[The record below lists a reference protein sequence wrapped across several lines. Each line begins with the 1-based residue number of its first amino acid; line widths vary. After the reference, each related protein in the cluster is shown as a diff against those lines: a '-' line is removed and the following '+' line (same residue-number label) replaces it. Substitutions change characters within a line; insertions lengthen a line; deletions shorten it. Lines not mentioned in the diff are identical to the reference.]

1 MAPVR
6 APQSTPPGTF
16 SRRIPAAAAGVLEQQ
31 RAVQGKV
38 RLTPRQKAPGGGP
51 PPQALPSGVRGGGG
65 GPLDSQGPLRRFV
78 VVDGS
83 CVMFRCYHA
92 MPSLKN
98 RDGDNVGAVMG
109 FFRSLVQIRR
119 LLSPSHL
126 AVVFDHPTGRSSRL
140 AISHSYKSHR
150 THPPL
155 ELTEQIQKAKHL
167 CAAMGLLPLE
177 VEGVEGDDVI
187 ATLVDRLCTE
197 VSEPQQQQQERRESP
212 VFDEVVVATVDKD
225 LLQLLRYN
233 YQSKGGTPR
242 VSLLALHRQCRLLD
256 RQFVEEEYGVDPHQL
271 LDFFSLVGDRA
282 DGIVGCR
289 GIGVA
294 AAKKVLRAVESLEMR
309 VHGAACMH
317 LDAQSASYELQPRMA
332 LHASP
337 EKLKKA
343 SLRPSQMAALKE
355 FLPQWCTNRRL
366 VALDCGVIP
375 ARSRSL
381 TSFELTPV
389 DPGDLKQ
396 MFAAYN
402 LSKQADLW
410 IQAGNAAAFSAG
422 GSAASGA
429 HGEIPSPEAAA
440 KSQPYAGFSGAAVSS
455 EAAASLAVVSASAA
469 AKTSPAPAEGTHAA
483 DWQGGD
489 ATGDTAAE
497 GLSDEGGVD
506 TAAAAAATTGE
517 AEGVPAAWIGNYGNS
532 ETAVSQAHA
541 PEAPGVVLCGV
552 HLSAAPQSLLPF
564 RTDASRADAASFAVG
579 TGSTPALPGAPS
591 GRAAAEGAA
600 QNAAWRQS
608 EASPPRGSFAA
619 SLLSFWPRRLLF
631 HRAAAPS
638 NSVIGVAGCV
648 YSAAEKAS
656 TAAAASPSLQAPFAS
671 LLPGSS
677 DGSHALDSARLQ
689 DPLPFAF
696 DHEGELLRNGD
707 GQGSNKPAAPG
718 DSASG
723 SAAARRADSDGEADC
738 NMQVRLFCL
747 QERPHMEAVQQH
759 MRQQMQAAVHV
770 AAAADAGAAAAAATL
785 KAATIRASRKSTRRS
800 ADAASADAA
809 SAAADAT
816 AATDA
821 AAASAEFLLGSDAEV
836 TGSCNGDT
844 ATKTRAASSQVVF
857 SREETGVLPLLPPIE
872 CQGSMASPSP
882 LQQAQAFHSTIVL
895 CLRYLAVLQQFE
907 GRRCC
912 DSPFEAAA
920 GVTLGGLLR
929 QIPEPVPMDPLEMS
943 LSIVAK
949 SAATQSTPDVVK
961 ISHTCLEGGSK
972 ARNRPDTGAPLLP
985 ISVAW
990 LASSPLGTHA
1000 PASALC
1006 PLHLSFSIHLPPG
1019 LSRLLADELPQQTP
1033 LQQPPLQQTPLQQ
1046 PQQAVLDILHFHF
1059 PVSLLLRDSAA
1070 FQMLRD
1076 CLRMSGLP
1084 PANSGSSD
1092 RLKTDDA
1099 ETAPPRSLSAT
1110 TPNAHS
1116 PRILWAAHN
1125 AKQLLHLLLNIGL
1138 VPPANR
1144 QLHCTSVLSWLL
1156 HGANSRNSD
1165 LLQHAVLY
1173 ELLQQ
1178 RKRQQLDA
1186 PATAGERPAE
1196 PVQLDT
1202 PDLSACCDGH
1212 TAAAGVPP
1220 HADESSLL
1228 LPLLAS
1234 PYASTIVETMTTAAR
1249 SIADLASKGHRGYRQ
1264 QKSREDPEAPAR
1276 ALKGSTRRSQRSSV
1290 LPPWHCFPLAR
1301 NALLPP
1307 EQQQLQQG
1315 LFGRFGWGIY
1325 AKMPQKKAQRDTG
1338 PKDCGST
1345 RLPDSAAGEGGGA
1358 AAATARLRL
1367 SFQPVVAPSP
1377 EPFSFASGTTQD
1389 GTRRTNETVE
1399 QQQHTSAGLRSRS
1412 RGLAVR
1418 LPAQFRR
1425 CYPPRS
1431 PEHLNAED
1439 VIGFCESRGAATLVL
1454 LEKQQ
1459 QLLLQQQQQ
1468 AAEEG
1473 APANPETVGL
1483 SLTWGVWA
1491 QVERPLIPTLVAVE
1505 RRGLSLSTPILT
1517 DGWRANRGVALHA
1530 PETPDAADGAAGSGE
1545 PATTPQTPPGDFG
1558 EALQEQRILEQ
1569 HIWRLIHQLTGRTNV
1584 NINSPSQLAEILF
1597 DVLQLSP
1604 PPSTRAGSVSSLT
1617 EKTPS
1622 SQGGTKSNPCN
1633 TGGRSTG
1640 AEALQALLRE
1650 ALSKKLDARSA
1661 QVAALLSALLKY
1673 RASHK
1678 FVSTYFASLPSYI
1691 FPLTHRIHFS
1701 LLQTGAATGRLA
1713 CRNPNLQNIPNHQ
1726 EEWRWIRRAFVPS
1739 AVNPCKADEATVRGD
1754 ALTSSL
1760 TAMLLGASREDGSP
1774 MPAADAVRVPPSSP
1788 WRFLS
1793 IDYSQMELHILA
1805 YLSNDPQLLNDL
1817 SGGISSGET
1826 GRRYDSFQL
1835 TASRLFG
1842 CPPEDVT
1849 KERRSAAKTVT
1860 YGILYGQ
1867 TEGGLSRQLRA
1878 PLKDARHLINCFF
1891 NEYKGVRALM
1901 HTHTQ
1906 FAEATGTIETLIGR
1920 SRRLD
1925 GTDVVSLQLKQ
1936 HAELG
1941 QLLQRIG
1948 AAKKPLPQQV
1958 GIATSTGSST
1968 KNRCRRQAMNT
1979 PIQGLAADIMKYVT
1993 GRVDELLKRQQQRA
2007 FDHEDML
2014 RASTLRGSVGGIP
2027 NLPPHYQALRRP
2039 LRAQVVLQIHDELLL
2054 EVHKEDISLT
2064 LELVLPLM
2072 QRAWGLLLVETNC
2085 LDRYAALCQVQR
2097 RLIDP
2102 LGHNDT
2108 DHESALASAGNGSN
2122 VAEQEIWFSLPDQYE
2137 WLRPFLQ
2144 RKLPTSAKSGR
2155 DWACC

>member
-1 MAPVR
+1 MGRGLLLVLLLVLHAPFASAICRGYPLPSAVQPL
-6 APQSTPPGTF
+6 PQGSIQEM
-16 SRRIPAAAAGVLEQQ
+16 RRGDSPRRTCMRDLRPSLRTAGPPAAAAAAAAAFLLL
-31 RAVQGKV
+31 RIPQGLHAFAGSAFSR
-38 RLTPRQKAPGGGP
+38 RLVSCTPRAAPLRAQRGPRGGLAVPRFVDRGPSDEGPPLFSPWRLDGPCTSSPKHTSGYLFPTHTSSSRRSFGATASCSGESTTNPEAESSGGGAP
-51 PPQALPSGVRGGGG
+51 SSRPGPFRLHDRRRSAPACEQALPAACGEPSAPSAPCDTALPSGVRGGGG

-225 LLQLLRYN
+225 LLQASLSDAMLLRYN

-294 AAKKVLRAVESLEMR
+294 AAKKVLRAVESLE
-309 VHGAACMH
+309 
-317 LDAQSASYELQPRMA
+317 A

-619 SLLSFWPRRLLF
+619 SLLSFWPVLTTPWLLLPGVYGAQVPHRKVLPLSLSRADEKSFSLLLNRHAFSQRRLLF

-738 NMQVRLFCL
+738 NM
-747 QERPHMEAVQQH
+747 
-759 MRQQMQAAVHV
+759 
-770 AAAADAGAAAAAATL
+770 
-785 KAATIRASRKSTRRS
+785 
-800 ADAASADAA
+800 
-809 SAAADAT
+809 
-816 AATDA
+816 
-821 AAASAEFLLGSDAEV
+821 
-836 TGSCNGDT
+836 
-844 ATKTRAASSQVVF
+844 
-857 SREETGVLPLLPPIE
+857 
-872 CQGSMASPSP
+872 
-882 LQQAQAFHSTIVL
+882 QQAQAFHSTIVL

-1165 LLQHAVLY
+1165 LLQHAV
-1173 ELLQQ
+1173 
-1178 RKRQQLDA
+1178 
-1186 PATAGERPAE
+1186 
-1196 PVQLDT
+1196 
-1202 PDLSACCDGH
+1202 
-1212 TAAAGVPP
+1212 
-1220 HADESSLL
+1220 
-1228 LPLLAS
+1228 
-1234 PYASTIVETMTTAAR
+1234 
-1249 SIADLASKGHRGYRQ
+1249 
-1264 QKSREDPEAPAR
+1264 
-1276 ALKGSTRRSQRSSV
+1276 
-1290 LPPWHCFPLAR
+1290 
-1301 NALLPP
+1301 
-1307 EQQQLQQG
+1307 
-1315 LFGRFGWGIY
+1315 
-1325 AKMPQKKAQRDTG
+1325 
-1338 PKDCGST
+1338 
-1345 RLPDSAAGEGGGA
+1345 
-1358 AAATARLRL
+1358 
-1367 SFQPVVAPSP
+1367 
-1377 EPFSFASGTTQD
+1377 
-1389 GTRRTNETVE
+1389 
-1399 QQQHTSAGLRSRS
+1399 
-1412 RGLAVR
+1412 
-1418 LPAQFRR
+1418 
-1425 CYPPRS
+1425 
-1431 PEHLNAED
+1431 
-1439 VIGFCESRGAATLVL
+1439 
-1454 LEKQQ
+1454 
-1459 QLLLQQQQQ
+1459 
-1468 AAEEG
+1468 
-1473 APANPETVGL
+1473 
-1483 SLTWGVWA
+1483 
-1491 QVERPLIPTLVAVE
+1491 ERPLIPTLVAVE

-1530 PETPDAADGAAGSGE
+1530 PETPDAADGAAGSVLDALPADLPQSRAFTPPPSEGE

-2122 VAEQEIWFSLPDQYE
+2122 VAKQEIWFSLPDQYE